1 MSDPIDVTTAQDGG
15 ILKTIITAAPD
26 DALTPTPGSEVSAHY
41 TGTLESDG
49 SKFDSSRDRGK
60 PFKFTIGTGQVIK
73 GWDEGFASMKVG
85 EVARLV
91 IKSEYGYGDRGH
103 SPTIPAKATLIFDV
117 ELLGFKE
124 KEKEKWEMT
133 PEERMEKA
141 TKLKEEGTSEF
152 TAGNHQTA
160 AELYKKAS
168 ELVDE
173 EEGEI
178 LPDQEKDMYVK
189 CLGNAAMCYV
199 KAKAWSDVIQCCN
212 QVLNNCPEESKTN
225 IKILYRRGLA
235 KMHTGELKDAKV
247 DLMAAYEID
256 NKNKDVRKAIADL
269 KTKFADAKA
278 KEKSAFGGIFG
289 KVSMYNDKEGVFVPN
304 AKGTNPHV
312 FFDVSQGDD
321 SIGRIVMQLY
331 EDVTPKTAENFRALC
346 TGEKGEGITGKPL
359 HYKGSTFHRVIKD
372 FMIQGGDFE
381 KADGTGGESIYGIK
395 FADENFK
402 IKHTKGGLLSMANAG
417 ECLLVHLVSV
427 FL

>member
-1 MSDPIDVTTAQDGG
+1 
-15 ILKTIITAAPD
+15 
-26 DALTPTPGSEVSAHY
+26 
-41 TGTLESDG
+41 
-49 SKFDSSRDRGK
+49 
-60 PFKFTIGTGQVIK
+60 
-73 GWDEGFASMKVG
+73 
-85 EVARLV
+85 
-91 IKSEYGYGDRGH
+91 
-103 SPTIPAKATLIFDV
+103 
-117 ELLGFKE
+117 
-124 KEKEKWEMT
+124 MT

-331 EDVTPKTAENFRALC
+331 EGELNASVLC
-346 TGEKGEGITGKPL
+346 C
-359 HYKGSTFHRVIKD
+359 D
-372 FMIQGGDFE
+372 FIDAVVVLNQLNAYCF
-381 KADGTGGESIYGIK
+381 TCQ
-395 FADENFK
+395 
-402 IKHTKGGLLSMANAG
+402 TLLQRLQRTSELCAPVKKVK
-417 ECLLVHLVSV
+417 ELLVSLCITRVQLSTV
-427 FL
+427 LSKTL